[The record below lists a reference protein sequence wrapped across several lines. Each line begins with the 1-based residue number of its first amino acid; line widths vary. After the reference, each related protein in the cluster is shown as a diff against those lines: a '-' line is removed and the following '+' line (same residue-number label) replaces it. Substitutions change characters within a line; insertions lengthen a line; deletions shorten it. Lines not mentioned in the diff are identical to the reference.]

1 MKTTQLLSQL
11 HWPEDAI
18 NNKGVLTFSKTVGF
32 DLESGVL
39 GTNTTASV
47 IVDTDSIKLRVRT
60 TKNGET
66 ILPVLDAEWMITND
80 EAAFSSLSADLD
92 NAGYKKEQDV
102 DAEAEQE
109 ALNMFQDHVNL
120 LAVRPQFD
128 KFGARQPKETVV
140 ENKPFRFNV

>member
-11 HWPEDAI
+11 HWPEDAV

-66 ILPVLDAEWMITND
+66 VLPVLDAQWMIAND
-80 EAAFSSLSADLD
+80 EVTFSSLSADLD

-102 DAEAEQE
+102 GAEAEQE

-128 KFGARQPKETVV
+128 KFGAHQPKETVV